1 MTHETSAAAGRP
13 AGGRP
18 LLVTLLLASM
28 LTTMAGAIVAP
39 ALPAMEKHFADVG
52 HVGLLVRMVLTV
64 PGLAIAFG
72 APVVGALIDRS
83 GRKPILVASVA
94 LFAVAGSTGLFLS
107 NLYAILVFRLLLG
120 IAVAG
125 IMTATTTLVADHY
138 PGQQRSRVLG
148 LQAGFMGFGGVA
160 FLSLGGALADI
171 SWRGPFAIYL
181 VAVPMTFL
189 TLWLIREPRPADG
202 AAAEAGAADTAGGFP
217 KLAFGIYALV
227 FAAQLVF
234 YAIPSQLPFYLDEL
248 AHVGAGGSGL
258 AIALMSLSTALVGL
272 SYGRIGKNRSHR
284 TIAVTTFVLL
294 AVGYTAIGAAT
305 GVPLVLAGL
314 LVAGAGIGLLIPN
327 LNTWLVS
334 RTPVAM
340 RGRALSGVTS
350 TLFLGQF
357 VSPLVSQPVSGSVG
371 IGGVYLTAAG
381 FAAVVAVLVLLTVR
395 GGAARPAPRTEAA
408 RKPVEVPAEA

>member
-1 MTHETSAAAGRP
+1 MTDATSAAPARH

-39 ALPAMEKHFADVG
+39 ALPAMEKHFAG
-52 HVGLLVRMVLTV
+52 AAHVGLLVRMVLTV

-72 APVVGALIDRS
+72 APVVGVLIDRT

-94 LFAVAGSTGLFLS
+94 LFAVAGSSGLYLG
-107 NLYAILVFRLLLG
+107 NLYAVLVGRLLLG
-120 IAVAG
+120 VAVAG

-138 PGQQRSRVLG
+138 PGQQRSRILG

-160 FLSLGGALADI
+160 FLSLGGVLADL

-181 VAVPMTFL
+181 VALPLTIL
-189 TLWLIREPRPADG
+189 TLWLIREPHATDG
-202 AAAEAGAADTAGGFP
+202 AAAEAEAADTAGGFP

-227 FAAQLVF
+227 FASQLVF
-234 YAIPSQLPFYLDEL
+234 YTIPSQLPFYLDDL
-248 AHVGAGGSGL
+248 ANVGAGGSGL

-272 SYGRIGKNRSHR
+272 SFGRIGKNRSHR
-284 TIAVTTFVLL
+284 TIAIATFVLL
-294 AVGYTAIGAAT
+294 TVGYAAIGAAT

-340 RGRALSGVTS
+340 RGRVLSGVTS

-357 VSPLVSQPVSGSVG
+357 VSPLVSQPVSGAVG
-371 IGGVYLTAAG
+371 LDGVYLAASG
-381 FAAVVAVLVLLTVR
+381 LAAVLALLILFTVR
-395 GGAARPAPRTEAA
+395 GGAALPAPRQE
-408 RKPVEVPAEA
+408 PVRDPAEVPADV